1 MNFIINQIKEVWLG
15 LPMVAKIIII
25 FLLALLIY
33 YLVKKYG
40 GWLRDKFQSSDIN
53 YKEGENPNN
62 AGYTAG
68 GGDIG
73 AGKEYIE
80 RIAGELY
87 ADIYDTP
94 WTGHSYTPY
103 LQALGLSDNDLKYLA
118 DHYKKYLTKG
128 TSLFVDIDDEVF
140 APGQSLDSDLMA
152 RLTKIGAK

>member
-25 FLLALLIY
+25 FLLALAIY

-40 GWLRDKFQSSDIN
+40 GWLKDKFQSSDIN
-53 YKEGENPNN
+53 YQPGETPNN

-80 RIAGELY
+80 NIAGDLY

-94 WTGHSYTPY
+94 WNGHSYTPY
-103 LQALGLSDNDLKYLA
+103 IQALGLSDSDLKYLA
-118 DHYKKYLTKG
+118 YHYKKYLTKG
-128 TSLFVDIDDEVF
+128 ASLFVDIDDEIF
-140 APGQSLDSDLMA
+140 APGISFDSDLMA
-152 RLTKIGAK
+152 RLTKIGEK

>member
-1 MNFIINQIKEVWLG
+1 MSFIFNQIKEIWLG
-15 LPMVAKIIII
+15 LPIFIKAIILLLLII
-25 FLLALLIY
+25 LIY

-40 GWLRDKFQSSDIN
+40 GWLKYKFQSSDIN
-53 YKEGENPNN
+53 YKPGETPNN

-80 RIAGELY
+80 RIAGDLY
-87 ADIYDTP
+87 SDIYDTP
-94 WTGHSYTPY
+94 FTGHSYTPY
-103 LQALGLSDNDLKYLA
+103 IQALGLSDNDLKYLA

-128 TSLFVDIDDEVF
+128 NSLFEDIDNEIF
-140 APGQSLDSDLMA
+140 APGVSLDSDLMA